1 MTRHTVSSTHHLNTA
16 NNKPSHRLK
25 LKTGL
30 AALTLSVNLGLSAF
44 IPATSFAAIP
54 TVDSQGERLPSLAP
68 MLKQVRAAVVNI
80 STSQT
85 QQAYNPLMNDPFFR
99 RFFDNPQRQRKPQQ
113 QATSAGSGVIIDA
126 EEGIVITNHH
136 VVSKADKIEVVLN
149 NGRTYEAKLLGNDPE
164 VDIAVLQIKPENL
177 TQIRLAD
184 SEQVEIGDFAIA
196 IGNPFGLGQTV
207 TSGVVSAVGRS
218 GLGIDGYENFI
229 QTDASINPGNS
240 GGALVDLS
248 GRLIG
253 INTAIIA
260 PGGGNVGI
268 GFAIP
273 TNMALSSV
281 KQIIEHGEVQRGQL
295 GVYIQDLTPELAD
308 AFELKKHQKG
318 VLISK
323 VMSGS
328 AAEKAGI
335 KEGDVVISVNGKS
348 TNKSSELRNAIGLKR
363 VNERVKIKLI
373 RNGKQKVIKV
383 TLSGGS
389 GSDKASKL
397 SKKLNGA
404 RLDNTQDNSGVA
416 VSHVEPNSEAALS
429 GLRAGDIILAANR
442 IRVTDLTSLKKAIG
456 NSDDK
461 LLLRINRNGAALF
474 LVIR

>member
-30 AALTLSVNLGLSAF
+30 AALTLSVSLGLSAF

-335 KEGDVVISVNGKS
+335 KEGDVVISVNGKA